1 MATYKVKAYG
11 KEYTVEVLEQASGA
25 RVVVEGCSFEVE
37 SVAPGP
43 VPRQAPARTAPSG
56 PAPARAAVRKA
67 TPGRGAVVAPIPG
80 VITEVCVAEGEEVRA
95 GQTVVKLEA
104 MKMENDITAL
114 VAGVVKK
121 IAVDKGTEVS
131 DGQLLVLVE

>member
-1 MATYKVKAYG
+1 MATYKVKADDR
-11 KEYTVEVLEQASGA
+11 EYTVEVIPQASGA
-25 RVVVEGCSFEVE
+25 RVVVEGYTFEVE
-37 SVAPGP
+37 SAAPEAGP
-43 VPRQAPARTAPSG
+43 RRAQAS
-56 PAPARAAVRKA
+56 PAPTPAAPRKA
-67 TPGRGAVVAPIPG
+67 APGRGAVVAPIPG
-80 VITEVCVAEGEEVRA
+80 VITEVCVTEGEEVKA

-114 VAGVVKK
+114 MAGVVKK

>member
-1 MATYKVKAYG
+1 MATYKVKADG
-11 KEYTVEVLEQASGA
+11 KEYTVEVIGQASGV
-25 RVVVEGCSFEVE
+25 RVVVEGYSFEVE
-37 SVAPGP
+37 SAAPGS
-43 VPRQAPARTAPSG
+43 VPPQASASPART
-56 PAPARAAVRKA
+56 PAATRKA
-67 TPGRGAVVAPIPG
+67 SPGRGAVVAPIPG
-80 VITEVCVAEGEEVRA
+80 VITEVCVTEGEEVRA

-114 VAGVVKK
+114 AAGVVKK

>member
-11 KEYTVEVLEQASGA
+11 KGYTVEVVEQASGA
-25 RVVVEGCSFEVE
+25 RVVVDGCSFEVE
-37 SVAPGP
+37 AVAPGP
-43 VPRQAPARTAPSG
+43 VQRPAVASPARTASRG
-56 PAPARAAVRKA
+56 PAVRKA
-67 TPGRGAVVAPIPG
+67 APGRGAVVAPIPG
-80 VITEVCVAEGEEVRA
+80 VITEVCVTEGEEVRA

>member
-25 RVVVEGCSFEVE
+25 RIVVEGHSIEIE
-37 SVAPGP
+37 PVAPTS
-43 VPRQAPARTAPSG
+43 VPRQPAASPRRATTPTAH
-56 PAPARAAVRKA
+56 RKA
-67 TPGRGAVVAPIPG
+67 AGGRGAVVAPIPG
-80 VITEVCVAEGEEVRA
+80 VITEVCVTEGEEVEA

-114 VAGVVKK
+114 ASGVVKK

>member
-1 MATYKVKAYG
+1 MATYKVKVEG

-25 RVVVEGCSFEVE
+25 RIVVEGSSFEVE
-37 SVAPGP
+37 PAAAGSVSRRAG
-43 VPRQAPARTAPSG
+43 ASPARTPAAP
-56 PAPARAAVRKA
+56 RKA
-67 TPGRGAVVAPIPG
+67 GTGRGAVVAPIPG
-80 VITEVCVAEGEEVRA
+80 VITEVCVTEGEAVEA
-95 GQTVVKLEA
+95 GQTVVRLEA

-114 VAGVVKK
+114 MAGVVKK